1 MAISRFQSQRIGEH
15 IKVNILFHHRTR
27 GRGAEGVHI
36 RGVVKGLR
44 QLNNHVD
51 ILSLPGAEPEAEEA
65 KATDEK
71 INQAPTKKS
80 SFSILSDLTK
90 HVPEFVFELFEL
102 AFNLIAV
109 IRLRKI
115 VKEKNI
121 TLIYER
127 YSLFMFASVWWAKR
141 HNLPIVLE
149 INDSCQVQR
158 VRSLTF
164 KKLAAKIEG
173 WIFKNS
179 TGLVFI
185 STRFKEVAE
194 QAYGDIENSVVSPN
208 GADLDKFIIN
218 ETSGLAL
225 RSKLGI
231 ENKIVLGYVGAFV
244 HWHGIDWF
252 VDLACQKLKETPEL
266 VLLLVGDGVAFE
278 DIKNRVIEAGVES
291 QVILPGKVPHHE
303 VSSFLSAMDLG
314 ILPDSNDYG
323 SPMKL
328 FEFMAMGK
336 GMIAPDFSPIVEV
349 VQNNETSWLFP
360 ASNKQ
365 ACIDKVFEIVNDR
378 KAHKEVGENA
388 RAYIESERQ
397 WKHNAEQLLSLVTAS
412 EEG

>member
-1 MAISRFQSQRIGEH
+1 
-15 IKVNILFHHRTR
+15 VNILFHHRTR

-44 QLNNHVD
+44 QLNNNVD
-51 ILSLPGAEPEAEEA
+51 ILSLPGAEPEAEETNTSTEQV
-65 KATDEK
+65 K
-71 INQAPTKKS
+71 QAPTKKS

-109 IRLRKI
+109 IRLRKT

-127 YSLFMFASVWWAKR
+127 YSLFMFSSVWWAKR

-164 KKLAAKIEG
+164 KKLAAKIEA
-173 WIFKNS
+173 WIFKNA

-185 STRFKEVAE
+185 STRFQQVAE
-194 QAYGDIENSVVSPN
+194 QAYGEIANSVVSPN
-208 GADLDKFIIN
+208 GADLDKFIID
-218 ETSGLAL
+218 EASGAAL
-225 RSKLGI
+225 RNKLGI
-231 ENKIVLGYVGAFV
+231 EDKIVLGYVGAFV

-252 VDLACQKLKETPEL
+252 VDLVCERLKQTPDL
-266 VLLLVGDGVAFE
+266 VLLLVGDGVAF
-278 DIKNRVIEAGVES
+278 DGIKNKVIEAGVES

-336 GMIAPDFSPIVEV
+336 GMIAPDFSPIAEV
-349 VQNNETSWLFP
+349 VQDNETSWLFP
-360 ASNKQ
+360 AGDRQ
-365 ACIDKVFEIVNDR
+365 ACIDKVFAIVND
-378 KAHKEVGENA
+378 KNAHKTVGLNA
-388 RAYIESERQ
+388 RAYIERERQ
-397 WKHNAEQLLSLVTAS
+397 WKHNAEQLLSLVQRDIN
-412 EEG
+412 

>member
-1 MAISRFQSQRIGEH
+1 M
-15 IKVNILFHHRTR
+15 NILFHHRTR

-44 QLNNHVD
+44 QLNNNVD
-51 ILSLPGAEPEAEEA
+51 ILSLPGAEPEAEETNT
-65 KATDEK
+65 ATEQVK
-71 INQAPTKKS
+71 QAPTKKS

-109 IRLRKI
+109 IRLRKT

-127 YSLFMFASVWWAKR
+127 YSLFMFSSVWWAKR

-164 KKLAAKIEG
+164 KKLAAKIEA
-173 WIFKNS
+173 WIFKNA

-194 QAYGDIENSVVSPN
+194 QAYGEIANSVVSPN

-218 ETSGLAL
+218 ESEGSAL

-231 ENKIVLGYVGAFV
+231 EDKIVLGYVGAFV

-252 VDLACQKLKETPEL
+252 VDLVCEKLKQTPDL
-266 VLLLVGDGVAFE
+266 VLLLVGDGVAF
-278 DIKNRVIEAGVES
+278 DGIKNRVIEAGVES

-336 GMIAPDFSPIVEV
+336 GMIAPDFGPIAEV
-349 VQNNETSWLFP
+349 VQDNKTSWLFP
-360 ASNKQ
+360 AGDRQ

-378 KAHKEVGENA
+378 NAHKTVGINA
-388 RAYIESERQ
+388 RDYIERERQ
-397 WKHNAEQLLSLVTAS
+397 WKHNAEQLLSLVQRDIN
-412 EEG
+412 

>member
-1 MAISRFQSQRIGEH
+1 M
-15 IKVNILFHHRTR
+15 NILFHHRTR

-44 QLNNHVD
+44 QLGNNVD
-51 ILSLPGAEPEAEEA
+51 ILSLPGAEPEAEE
-65 KATDEK
+65 KNTTTEQVK
-71 INQAPTKKS
+71 QEGTKKS

-90 HVPEFVFELFEL
+90 HVPEFVFEIFEL

-109 IRLRKI
+109 IRLRKA

-121 TLIYER
+121 NLIYER

-141 HNLPIVLE
+141 NNLPIVLE

-173 WIFKNS
+173 WIFSNA

-185 STRFKEVAE
+185 STRFQDVAE
-194 QAYGDIENSVVSPN
+194 QAYGDIANSVVSPN
-208 GADLDKFIIN
+208 GADLDKFIIDP
-218 ETSGLAL
+218 TAGSSL
-225 RSKLGI
+225 RTELGI
-231 ENKIVLGYVGAFV
+231 DNKIVLGYVGAFV

-252 VDLACQKLKETPEL
+252 VDLICDRLKETPEL

-278 DIKNRVIEAGVES
+278 GIKNRVIEAGVES
-291 QVILPGKVPHHE
+291 QVILPGKVPHHQ
-303 VSSFLSAMDLG
+303 VSTFLSAMDLG

-336 GMIAPDFSPIVEV
+336 GMIAPDFSPIAEV
-349 VQNNETSWLFP
+349 VRDNETSWLFP
-360 ASNKQ
+360 AGNRQ
-365 ACIDKVFEIVNDR
+365 ACVNKVFDIVKDQA
-378 KAHKEVGENA
+378 AHIQVGSNA
-388 RAYIESERQ
+388 RAYIENERQ
-397 WKHNAEQLLSLVTAS
+397 WKHNAEQLLSLINRAND
-412 EEG
+412 

>member
-1 MAISRFQSQRIGEH
+1 
-15 IKVNILFHHRTR
+15 VNILFHHRTR

-44 QLNNHVD
+44 QLNHHVD
-51 ILSLPGAEPEAEEA
+51 ILSLPGAEPEAEE
-65 KATDEK
+65 KTTSDEK
-71 INQAPTKKS
+71 INQAPIKKS
-80 SFSILSDLTK
+80 KFSILSDLTK

-109 IRLRKI
+109 IRLRKTI
-115 VKEKNI
+115 KEKNI

-164 KKLAAKIEG
+164 KKLAAKIEA
-173 WIFKNS
+173 WIFKNA

-194 QAYGDIENSVVSPN
+194 QAYGEIANSVVSPN
-208 GADLDKFIIN
+208 AADLDKFIID

-231 ENKIVLGYVGAFV
+231 ENKVVLGYVGAFV

-252 VDLACQKLKETPEL
+252 VDLACQKLKETPDL

-278 DIKNRVIEAGVES
+278 GIKNRVIEAGVES

-336 GMIAPDFSPIVEV
+336 GMIAPDFSPIAEV
-349 VQNNETSWLFP
+349 VQDNATSWLFP

-378 KAHKEVGENA
+378 VAHQEVGKNA
-388 RAYIESERQ
+388 RSYIENERQ

-412 EEG
+412 EAD

>member
-1 MAISRFQSQRIGEH
+1 M
-15 IKVNILFHHRTR
+15 NILFHHRTR

-44 QLNNHVD
+44 QLGNNVD
-51 ILSLPGAEPEAEEA
+51 ILSLPGAEPEAEE
-65 KATDEK
+65 KNTTTEQVK
-71 INQAPTKKS
+71 QEGTKKS

-90 HVPEFVFELFEL
+90 HVPEFVFEIFEL

-109 IRLRKI
+109 IRLRKA

-121 TLIYER
+121 NLIYER

-141 HNLPIVLE
+141 NNLPIVLE

-173 WIFKNS
+173 WIFSNA

-185 STRFKEVAE
+185 STRFQDVAE
-194 QAYGDIENSVVSPN
+194 QAYGDIANSVVSPN
-208 GADLDKFIIN
+208 GADLDKFIIDP
-218 ETSGLAL
+218 TAGSSL
-225 RSKLGI
+225 RTELGI
-231 ENKIVLGYVGAFV
+231 DNKIVLGYVGAFV

-252 VDLACQKLKETPEL
+252 VDLICERLKETPEL

-278 DIKNRVIEAGVES
+278 GIKNRVIEAGVEA
-291 QVILPGKVPHHE
+291 QVILPGKVPHHQ
-303 VSSFLSAMDLG
+303 VSTFLSAMDLG

-336 GMIAPDFSPIVEV
+336 GMIAPDFSPIAEV
-349 VQNNETSWLFP
+349 VRDNETSWLFP
-360 ASNKQ
+360 AGNRQ
-365 ACIDKVFEIVNDR
+365 ACVNKVFDIVKDQA
-378 KAHKEVGENA
+378 AHIQVGSNA
-388 RAYIESERQ
+388 RAYIENERQ
-397 WKHNAEQLLSLVTAS
+397 WKHNAEQLLSLINRAND
-412 EEG
+412 

>member
-1 MAISRFQSQRIGEH
+1 M
-15 IKVNILFHHRTR
+15 NILFHHRTR

-44 QLNNHVD
+44 QLGNNVD
-51 ILSLPGAEPEAEEA
+51 ILSLPGAEPEAEE
-65 KATDEK
+65 KNTTTEQVK
-71 INQAPTKKS
+71 QEGTKKS

-90 HVPEFVFELFEL
+90 HVPEFVFEIFEL

-109 IRLRKI
+109 IRLRKA

-121 TLIYER
+121 NLIYER

-141 HNLPIVLE
+141 NNLPIVLE

-173 WIFKNS
+173 WIFSNA

-185 STRFKEVAE
+185 STRFKDVAE
-194 QAYGDIENSVVSPN
+194 QAYGDIANSVVSPN
-208 GADLDKFIIN
+208 GADLDKFIIDP
-218 ETSGLAL
+218 TAGSSL
-225 RSKLGI
+225 RTELGI
-231 ENKIVLGYVGAFV
+231 DNKIVLGYVGAFV

-252 VDLACQKLKETPEL
+252 VDLICERLKETPEL

-278 DIKNRVIEAGVES
+278 GIKNRVIEAGVEA
-291 QVILPGKVPHHE
+291 QVILPGKVAHHQ
-303 VSSFLSAMDLG
+303 VSTFLSAMDLG

-336 GMIAPDFSPIVEV
+336 GMIAPDFSPIAEV
-349 VQNNETSWLFP
+349 VRDNETSWLFP
-360 ASNKQ
+360 AGNRQ
-365 ACIDKVFEIVNDR
+365 ACVNKVFDIVKDR
-378 KAHKEVGENA
+378 AAHIQVGNNA
-388 RAYIESERQ
+388 RAYIENERQ
-397 WKHNAEQLLSLVTAS
+397 WKHNAEQLLSLIYRAND
-412 EEG
+412 

>member
-1 MAISRFQSQRIGEH
+1 M
-15 IKVNILFHHRTR
+15 NILFHHRTR

-44 QLNNHVD
+44 QLNHHVD
-51 ILSLPGAEPEAEEA
+51 ILSLPGAEPEAEE
-65 KATDEK
+65 KTTSDEK
-71 INQAPTKKS
+71 INQAPIKKS
-80 SFSILSDLTK
+80 KFSILSDLTK

-109 IRLRKI
+109 IRLRKTI
-115 VKEKNI
+115 KEKNI

-164 KKLAAKIEG
+164 KKLAAKIEA
-173 WIFKNS
+173 WIFKNA

-194 QAYGDIENSVVSPN
+194 QAYGEIANSVVSPN
-208 GADLDKFIIN
+208 AADLDKFIID

-231 ENKIVLGYVGAFV
+231 ENKVVLGYVGAFV

-252 VDLACQKLKETPEL
+252 VDLACQKLKETPDL

-278 DIKNRVIEAGVES
+278 GIKNRVIEAGVES

-336 GMIAPDFSPIVEV
+336 GMIAPDFSPIAEV
-349 VQNNETSWLFP
+349 VQDNATSWLFP

-378 KAHKEVGENA
+378 VAHQEVGKNA
-388 RAYIESERQ
+388 RSYIENERQ

-412 EEG
+412 EAD

>member
-1 MAISRFQSQRIGEH
+1 M
-15 IKVNILFHHRTR
+15 NILFHHRTR

-44 QLNNHVD
+44 QLNNNVD
-51 ILSLPGAEPEAEEA
+51 ILSLPGAEPEAEETNTSTEQV
-65 KATDEK
+65 K
-71 INQAPTKKS
+71 QAPTKKS

-109 IRLRKI
+109 IRLRKT

-127 YSLFMFASVWWAKR
+127 YSLFMFSSVWWAKR

-164 KKLAAKIEG
+164 KKLAAKIEA
-173 WIFKNS
+173 WIFKNA

-194 QAYGDIENSVVSPN
+194 QAYGEIANSVVSPN
-208 GADLDKFIIN
+208 GADLDKFIID
-218 ETSGLAL
+218 EASGAAL

-231 ENKIVLGYVGAFV
+231 EDKIVLGYVGAFV

-252 VDLACQKLKETPEL
+252 VDLACQRLKETPEL

-278 DIKNRVIEAGVES
+278 GIKNKVIEAGVES

-336 GMIAPDFSPIVEV
+336 GMIAPDFSPIAEV
-349 VQNNETSWLFP
+349 VQDNETSWLFP
-360 ASNKQ
+360 AGDRQ
-365 ACIDKVFEIVNDR
+365 ACIDKVFAIVNDK
-378 KAHKEVGENA
+378 KAHKTVGLNA
-388 RAYIESERQ
+388 RAYIERERQ
-397 WKHNAEQLLSLVTAS
+397 WKHNAEQLLSLVQRDIN
-412 EEG
+412 

>member
-1 MAISRFQSQRIGEH
+1 M
-15 IKVNILFHHRTR
+15 NILFHHRTR

-44 QLNNHVD
+44 QLNHHVY
-51 ILSLPGAEPEAEEA
+51 ILSLPGAEPETEEA
-65 KATDEK
+65 IAAVEK
-71 INQAPTKKS
+71 VAQAPIKKS

-102 AFNLIAV
+102 AFNLIAL
-109 IRLRKI
+109 IRLRKA

-127 YSLFMFASVWWAKR
+127 YSLFMFSSVWWAKR
-141 HNLPIVLE
+141 HNVPIVLE
-149 INDSCQVQR
+149 VNDSCQVQR
-158 VRSLTF
+158 VRALSF
-164 KKLAAKIEG
+164 KKLAAKIEA
-173 WIFKNS
+173 WTFKNA

-185 STRFKEVAE
+185 STRFKQVAE
-194 QAYGDIENSVVSPN
+194 QAYGEIANSVVSPN
-208 GADLDKFIIN
+208 AADLDKFVID
-218 ETSGLAL
+218 ESSGCAL

-231 ENKIVLGYVGAFV
+231 ADKIVLGYVGAFV

-252 VDLACQKLKETPEL
+252 VDLVCHRLKQTPEL

-278 DIKNRVIEAGVES
+278 GIKNKVIEAGVES
-291 QVILPGKVPHHE
+291 QVILPGKVPHHQ
-303 VSSFLSAMDLG
+303 VSSYLSAMDLG

-336 GMIAPDFSPIVEV
+336 GMIAPDFSPIAEV
-349 VQNNETSWLFP
+349 VRDNVTSWLFP
-360 ASNKQ
+360 AGDKQ
-365 ACIDKVFEIVNDR
+365 ACIDKVFAIVNDR
-378 KAHKEVGENA
+378 EAHKAVSINA

-397 WKHNAEQLLSLVTAS
+397 WQHNAAQLLSLVS
-412 EEG
+412 LDISRDVNLNG